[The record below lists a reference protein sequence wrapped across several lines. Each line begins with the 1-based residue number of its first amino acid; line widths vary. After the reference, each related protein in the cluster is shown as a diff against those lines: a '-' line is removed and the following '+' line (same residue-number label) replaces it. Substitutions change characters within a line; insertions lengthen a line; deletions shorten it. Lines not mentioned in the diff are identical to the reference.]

1 MDQRRAQYRLPEF
14 KVRRL
19 SDAKLVKKFI
29 VAFCFFALFLLARP
43 KTACARDVPPDNETN
58 KLDLHAYEAEL
69 ARDSTLIERIKNQP
83 REISRFRSSLPAAWT
98 VRRDGADFRV
108 STESFDSALAD
119 LQTRPKNADSL
130 ARDIEFRLE
139 TMRQMA
145 IEMEKPSAGVSES
158 AARAD
163 LNKVFQQREFEGL
176 KGPSALELL
185 EERIG
190 LWIAKRIDWLLK
202 RLHISAKTGNFLA
215 WSVIALALLA
225 IGYWVFRM
233 MSRGARITE
242 MPASGYSAPSDARM
256 WVRDALAAAERGEYR
271 EAIHCAYWAAI
282 ARLEDLKLL
291 ARDRSRTPRE
301 SLRLL
306 DSYPNQQSLLR
317 DLTGHFELIW
327 YGDRPA
333 SLSDWSGA
341 KAQLE
346 EFGCLTAST
355 APTANS

>member
-1 MDQRRAQYRLPEF
+1 MDLRRAQYRLPEF
-14 KVRRL
+14 KVRRPT
-19 SDAKLVKKFI
+19 DAKLAREFS
-29 VAFCFFALFLLARP
+29 VALCFFALFLLAGA
-43 KTACARDVPPDNETN
+43 KTACARDAQPDNEAK
-58 KLDLHAYEAEL
+58 KLDLHAYEVEL
-69 ARDSTLIERIKNQP
+69 ARDSTLIEQIKNQP
-83 REISRFRSSLPAAWT
+83 AEISRFRSSLPSVWT
-98 VRRDGADFRV
+98 VRGDGIEFSV
-108 STESFDSALAD
+108 STEPLDSALAD
-119 LQTRPKNADSL
+119 LQMRPKNEDSL

-145 IEMEKPSAGVSES
+145 IEMEKPSAGVSEP

-163 LNKVFQQREFEGL
+163 LSKVFQQKEFEGL
-176 KGPSALELL
+176 KGPSELELL
-185 EERIG
+185 EGRIG
-190 LWIAKRIDWLLK
+190 LWIAKLIDRLLK

-225 IGYWVFRM
+225 IGYWVFRI
-233 MSRGARITE
+233 MSRGARIIE
-242 MPASGYSAPSDARM
+242 MPASGPCGPSDARM

-306 DSYPNQQSLLR
+306 DSYPNQKRLLR

-333 SLSDWSGA
+333 SLSDWNGA

-346 EFGCLTAST
+346 EFGCLAAST
-355 APTANS
+355 APTASS

>member
-1 MDQRRAQYRLPEF
+1 MQRPTD
-14 KVRRL
+14 
-19 SDAKLVKKFI
+19 DAKPLRTFI
-29 VAFCFFALFLLARP
+29 TALYLLALFLSAGAP
-43 KTACARDVPPDNETN
+43 QAHARDAQSRNETPA
-58 KLDLHAYEAEL
+58 LDLHSYEAEL
-69 ARDSTLIERIKNQP
+69 QRDSRLIERIKNQP
-83 REISRFRSSLPAAWT
+83 AEISSFRSSLPSVWV
-98 VRRDGADFRV
+98 VRANGTEFRV
-108 STESFDSALAD
+108 STDSLDSALAD
-119 LQTRPKNADSL
+119 LQTRPKNAGTI

-139 TMRQMA
+139 TMRQSA
-145 IEMEKPSAGVSES
+145 IELEKRTDDVSES

-163 LNKVFQQREFEGL
+163 LNKVFRQKEFEGL
-176 KGPSALELL
+176 KGPGAWQLL

-190 LWIAKRIDWLLK
+190 LWIARQIDRLLR

-225 IGYWVFRM
+225 IGYWAFRTL
-233 MSRGARITE
+233 SRDARMTE
-242 MPASGYSAPSDARM
+242 MPAFAPAAPSDARA
-256 WVRDALAAAERGEYR
+256 WVRDALAAAEKGEYR
-271 EAIHCAYWAAI
+271 EAVHCAYWAAI

-306 DSYPNQQSLLR
+306 DSYPNQQTVLR

-333 SLSDWSGA
+333 SPADWSGA
-341 KAQLE
+341 KTHLE
-346 EFGCLTAST
+346 KFGCLTAST